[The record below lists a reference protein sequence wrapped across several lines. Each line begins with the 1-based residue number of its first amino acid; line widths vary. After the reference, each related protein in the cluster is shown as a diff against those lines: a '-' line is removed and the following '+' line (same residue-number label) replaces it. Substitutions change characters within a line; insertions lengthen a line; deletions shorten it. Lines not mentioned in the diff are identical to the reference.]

1 MSTPCREILRHDLTP
16 STRWAWSGLLTA
28 YPISGLS
35 IVFSLSLNSKIM
47 VEWFAVWVIE
57 VLKVSRWQNW
67 IKTSRADSRVEVW
80 KSWLRPVAVEARTP
94 SHARVEW
101 RSTHHRA
108 EQLLTSF
115 GFIKPSVALWRL
127 RRGQSKKGWRTFLP
141 RIGCV
146 PKRIL
151 LNFG

>member
-35 IVFSLSLNSKIM
+35 KVFSLSLSSKFM
-47 VEWFAVWVIE
+47 VEWFAVWIIE
-57 VLKVSRWQNW
+57 VLKLSRWQNW
-67 IKTSRADSRVEVW
+67 IKYSQADSRVEVW
-80 KSWLRPVAVEARTP
+80 KFRPVAGEARIP
-94 SHARVEW
+94 SPARIEW
-101 RSTHHRA
+101 RSSQHRS
-108 EQLLTSF
+108 EHLFTSL
-115 GFIKPSVALWRL
+115 GVVKPSVALWRGGG
-127 RRGQSKKGWRTFLP
+127 GQSKKRWRTFAP
-141 RIGCV
+141 WFGCV